1 MRTAATS
8 IDAFQAHHT
17 SGKAADQH
25 GLILAFIT
33 SHGGDWSIGEIAKA
47 MNLEKSTVSG
57 RLRELL
63 DDGALVE
70 LPKRKD
76 RVSGVTIRPVGLPT
90 IGQQEL
96 FQQWAQ

>member
-8 IDAFQAHHT
+8 IDAFHSHHT

-47 MNLEKSTVSG
+47 LNLEKSTVSG

-96 FQQWAQ
+96 FQ